1 MDAIINHMSGM
12 GRSGYGTGGTYFDA
26 DAGDFPGVPY
36 EMSNFND
43 CSDCP
48 QCCCINAWTDLV
60 AVNTL
65 KLKNIFKYPK
75 T

>member
-1 MDAIINHMSGM
+1 M